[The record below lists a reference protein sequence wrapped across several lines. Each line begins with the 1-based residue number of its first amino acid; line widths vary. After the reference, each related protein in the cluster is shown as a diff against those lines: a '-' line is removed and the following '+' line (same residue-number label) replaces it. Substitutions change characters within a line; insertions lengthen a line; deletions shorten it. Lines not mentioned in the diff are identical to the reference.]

1 MNKAITEGLVLMP
14 PAFSAGLALWSSAD
28 GRPGNASYA
37 GQPNAAYVPADQD
50 FAGCLELQKT
60 TSLLKLR
67 CFQQIP
73 FQPGLYLR
81 VTAKIKAISGP
92 LPTVR
97 IAGWAGNSSGANVA
111 TADQQGPDVPL
122 IGYGQ
127 VVTVSAIIGSG
138 NRQGVDMVWGT
149 TPAYGHLGLDL
160 TGPTGG
166 VVRIDDITVED
177 VTAVF
182 HSAMFD
188 WVDVRD
194 FGAIGNGVAN
204 DWAAFE
210 AADAAANGKTVLVSP
225 GTYYLGSHFTFDNPV
240 KFEGQLVMPADQRLS
255 CTRDYNLNT
264 YAAAFG
270 SELEG
275 FRRALQ
281 VLFHFTDH
289 NTLDLNGR
297 RIELTAPIDVAAL
310 AGISSFGTRRVLS
323 NGLLSAASGSA
334 WDTVTVTAVGTYNTA
349 SPKQLSAVTNIA
361 AIPVGARLSG
371 TGVGREVYVAAKNIG
386 AGTLELSQPL
396 WGGNGTRSYT
406 FKRFKYLLD
415 FGGFSDLSRFEISD
429 IEFACGYQASA
440 VNLPYNGS
448 INRFDRCTFMM
459 PLNKAITSFNGG
471 CQGLVVDGCLFNGGG
486 STPPE
491 DIIAFNINANDSKIR
506 NNRAAYVAH
515 FGVFAGGSHTV
526 IGNHTFSDTKG
537 SATYLRA
544 GLIFTTPN
552 VRSFVSNNYIDHQFI
567 ELSNEYDPDPDFGAS
582 YTFGGLTITGN
593 LFLYG
598 QTTAAFSFITVS
610 PKGAGHFLNGLIVT
624 NNVFRSSGAT
634 LDRVER
640 VDTSN
645 GTLNTASFRN
655 VVFANNTFTGV
666 SQPSVSPVYVE
677 HTQATADT
685 TWVVDATD
693 YMPFGGRHRNVE
705 AVVLEGPLRNAA
717 NAVQWAQP
725 YVLTEQG
732 VGNRQAYLQWPTAVK
747 GKAMVT
753 LRCDNPV

>member
-14 PAFSAGLALWSSAD
+14 PAFSAGLGLWSSED

-50 FAGCLELQKT
+50 FAGCLEVQKT

-81 VTAKIKAISGP
+81 VSARVKAISGP

-97 IAGWAGNSSGANVA
+97 IAGWAGNASGANVA
-111 TADQQGPDVPL
+111 TADQQGPDVAL
-122 IGYGQ
+122 TAYGQ

-149 TPAYGHLGLDL
+149 SPAYGHLGLDL

-166 VVRIDDITVED
+166 VVRIDDITIED

-210 AADAAANGKTVLVSP
+210 AADAAANGKTVVVSP
-225 GTYYLGSHFTFDNPV
+225 GVYFLGSHFTFDNPV
-240 KFEGQLVMPADQRLS
+240 KFEGTLVMPADQRLS

-281 VLFHFTDH
+281 ALFNFTDH
-289 NTLDLNGR
+289 VALDLNGR
-297 RIELTAPIDVAAL
+297 RVELTEPIDVAAL
-310 AGISSFGTRRVLS
+310 AGITTFGQRRVLS
-323 NGLLSAASGSA
+323 NGLLSAASGSV
-334 WDTVTVTAVGTYNTA
+334 WNTTTVTSVGTYSTA
-349 SPKQLSAVTNIA
+349 NPTRLSAVTNIA
-361 AIPVGARLSG
+361 AIPVGARISG
-371 TGVGREVYVAAKNIG
+371 TGVGREVYVASKNVG

-396 WGGNGTRSYT
+396 WGGNGTRTYT
-406 FKRFKYLLD
+406 FQRFKYLLD
-415 FGGFSDLSRFEISD
+415 FGGFAELTRFEISD
-429 IEFACGYQASA
+429 MEFSCGYQASG
-440 VNLPYNGS
+440 VNLPYIGA
-448 INRFDRCTFMM
+448 ILRFDRCTFMT
-459 PLNKAITSFNGG
+459 PRNKAITSFNSG
-471 CQGLVVDGCLFNGGG
+471 CQGLVIEGCLFNGGG
-486 STPPE
+486 LTPPE

-506 NNRAAYVAH
+506 NNRAAYCAH
-515 FGVFAGGSHTV
+515 FGVFAGGSHTI
-526 IGNHTFSDTKG
+526 IGNHLFADAKG
-537 SATYLRA
+537 SPSYMRA

-552 VRSFVSNNYIDHQFI
+552 VRGAVTGNYIDHHFI
-567 ELSNEYDPDPDFGAS
+567 ELSNEYQPDPDFGSS

-593 LFLYG
+593 LFLY
-598 QTTAAFSFITVS
+598 AESSPAFRFITIS
-610 PKGAGHFLNGLIVT
+610 PKGAGHSLNGLVVT
-624 NNVFRSSGAT
+624 NNVFRSSDAT
-634 LDRVER
+634 LERVER
-640 VDTSN
+640 VDTTN
-645 GTLNTASFRN
+645 GTLSVTGFRN
-655 VVFANNTFTGV
+655 VIFADNTFTGV
-666 SQPSVSPVYVE
+666 AQATVSPVYVE
-677 HTQATADT
+677 HSQNTAAT

-693 YMPFGGRHRNVE
+693 YMPFGGRHRNVMS
-705 AVVLEGPLRNAA
+705 VVLEGPLRNAA
-717 NAVQWAQP
+717 NVTQWAQP

-732 VGNRQAYLQWPTAVK
+732 VANRQAYLQWPSAVK

-753 LRCDNPV
+753 LRCDNPA